1 MKILVLCTGNSC
13 RSQMAEGY
21 LRKDADASVE
31 VYSAGIEA
39 HGLNPRAVASMARD
53 GVDISGQKSTLV
65 DEYAAMVFDVVLTV
79 CDNAQ
84 ENCPI
89 LPSKEGAPTV
99 RLHHSFPDPAKAQG
113 TPEEIQVAFDSVRD
127 QIKDYCRRMIDPNGL
142 LVTTP
147 VDR

>member
-21 LRKDADASVE
+21 LRKYADASVE

-89 LPSKEGAPTV
+89 LPSKSGAPTI

-113 TPEEIQVAFDSVRD
+113 TPEEIQAAFDSVRD
-127 QIKDYCRRMIDPNGL
+127 QIKAFSKSL
-142 LVTTP
+142 LNVNP
-147 VDR
+147 K

>member
-21 LRKDADASVE
+21 LRKYADASVD

-39 HGLNPRAVASMARD
+39 HGINPRAVASMARD

-65 DEYAAMVFDVVLTV
+65 DEYAAMVFDLVLTV

-99 RLHHSFPDPAKAQG
+99 RLHQRFPDPAKAQG

>member
-1 MKILVLCTGNSC
+1 
-13 RSQMAEGY
+13 MAEGY
-21 LRKDADASVE
+21 LRKYADASVE

-39 HGLNPRAVASMARD
+39 HGLNPRAVTSMARD

-65 DEYAAMVFDVVLTV
+65 DEYAAMVFDLVLTV

-89 LPSKEGAPTV
+89 LPSKSGAPTI

-113 TPEEIQVAFDSVRD
+113 TPEEIQEAFDSVRD
-127 QIKDYCRRMIDPNGL
+127 QIKAFSKSL
-142 LVTTP
+142 LNVNP
-147 VDR
+147 K

>member
-21 LRKDADASVE
+21 LRKYADASVE

-39 HGLNPRAVASMARD
+39 HGLNPKAVASMARD

-65 DEYAAMVFDVVLTV
+65 DEYAAMVFDLILTV

-84 ENCPI
+84 ENCPVF
-89 LPSKEGAPTV
+89 PSKAGATTV
-99 RLHHSFPDPAKAQG
+99 RLHHSFPDPAKAEG
-113 TPEEIQVAFDSVRD
+113 TPDEIQAAFDSVRD
-127 QIKDYCRRMIDPNGL
+127 QIRDYCRELIYNPSW
-142 LVTTP
+142 
-147 VDR
+147 

>member
-13 RSQMAEGY
+13 RSQLAEGY
-21 LRKDADASVE
+21 LRKFADASVE

-39 HGLNPRAVASMARD
+39 HGLNPHAVASMARD

-84 ENCPI
+84 ENCPVF
-89 LPSKEGAPTV
+89 PSKAGTATV

-113 TPEEIQVAFDSVRD
+113 TQEEIQEAFDSVRD
-127 QIKDYCRRMIDPNGL
+127 QIKAFSKSL
-142 LVTTP
+142 LNVNP
-147 VDR
+147 K

>member
-21 LRKDADASVE
+21 LRKFADASVE

-39 HGLNPRAVASMARD
+39 HGLNPHAVSSMARD
-53 GVDISGQKSTLV
+53 GVDISSQKSTLV

-79 CDNAQ
+79 CDNAR

-89 LPSKEGAPTV
+89 LPSKAGAPAV

-113 TPEEIQVAFDSVRD
+113 TPEDIQKAFDAVRD
-127 QIKDYCRRMIDPNGL
+127 QIRDYCRELIYKPSW
-142 LVTTP
+142 
-147 VDR
+147 

>member
-21 LRKDADASVE
+21 LRKYADASVE

-65 DEYAAMVFDVVLTV
+65 DEYAAMVFDLVLTV

-113 TPEEIQVAFDSVRD
+113 TPEEIQEAFDSVRD
-127 QIKDYCRRMIDPNGL
+127 QIKAFSKSL
-142 LVTTP
+142 LNVNP
-147 VDR
+147 K

>member
-21 LRKDADASVE
+21 LRKYSDSSVE

-39 HGLNPRAVASMARD
+39 HGLNPKAVASMAKD

-65 DEYAAMVFDVVLTV
+65 DEYTAMVFDLILTV

-84 ENCPI
+84 ENCPVF
-89 LPSKEGAPTV
+89 PNKVGTTTV

-113 TPEEIQVAFDSVRD
+113 TPEEIQAAFDSVRD
-127 QIKDYCRRMIDPNGL
+127 QIRDYCQDLIYNPSW
-142 LVTTP
+142 
-147 VDR
+147 

>member
-21 LRKDADASVE
+21 LRKFADASVE

-39 HGLNPRAVASMARD
+39 HGLNPHAVASMARD

-89 LPSKEGAPTV
+89 LPSKSGAPTI

-113 TPEEIQVAFDSVRD
+113 TQEEIQAAFDSVRD
-127 QIKDYCRRMIDPNGL
+127 QIKAFSKSL
-142 LVTTP
+142 LNVNSK
-147 VDR
+147 

>member
-1 MKILVLCTGNSC
+1 
-13 RSQMAEGY
+13 Y
-21 LRKDADASVE
+21 LRKFADASVE

-39 HGLNPRAVASMARD
+39 HGLNPHAVASMARD

-89 LPSKEGAPTV
+89 LPSKAGAPTV

-113 TPEEIQVAFDSVRD
+113 TPEEIQAAFDSVRD
-127 QIKDYCRRMIDPNGL
+127 QIKAFSKSL
-142 LVTTP
+142 LNVNP
-147 VDR
+147 K

>member
-21 LRKDADASVE
+21 LRKYADASVE

-39 HGLNPRAVASMARD
+39 HGLNPKAVASMARD
-53 GVDISGQKSTLV
+53 GVDISTQQSTLV
-65 DEYAAMVFDVVLTV
+65 DEYLPMVFDLILTV

-84 ENCPI
+84 ENCPVF
-89 LPSKEGAPTV
+89 PSKAGATAV

-113 TPEEIQVAFDSVRD
+113 TPEEIQAAFDSVRD
-127 QIKDYCRRMIDPNGL
+127 QIRDYCRELIYKPSW
-142 LVTTP
+142 
-147 VDR
+147 

>member
-21 LRKDADASVE
+21 LRKFADASVE

-39 HGLNPRAVASMARD
+39 HGLNPHAVASMARD

-89 LPSKEGAPTV
+89 LPSKAGAPTV

-113 TPEEIQVAFDSVRD
+113 TQEEIQAAFDSVRD
-127 QIKDYCRRMIDPNGL
+127 QIKAFSKSL
-142 LVTTP
+142 LNVNSK
-147 VDR
+147 

>member
-21 LRKDADASVE
+21 LRKYADASVE

-89 LPSKEGAPTV
+89 LPSKAGAPTV

-113 TPEEIQVAFDSVRD
+113 TPEEIQEAFDSVRD
-127 QIKDYCRRMIDPNGL
+127 QIKAFSKSL
-142 LVTTP
+142 LNVNP
-147 VDR
+147 K

>member
-21 LRKDADASVE
+21 LRKYADASVE

-89 LPSKEGAPTV
+89 LPSKAGAPTV

-113 TPEEIQVAFDSVRD
+113 TPEEIQAAFDSVRD
-127 QIKDYCRRMIDPNGL
+127 QIKAFSKSL
-142 LVTTP
+142 LNVNP
-147 VDR
+147 K

>member
-21 LRKDADASVE
+21 LRKYADASVE

-89 LPSKEGAPTV
+89 LPSKSGAPTI

-113 TPEEIQVAFDSVRD
+113 TPEEIQEAFDSVRD
-127 QIKDYCRRMIDPNGL
+127 QIKAFSKSL
-142 LVTTP
+142 LNVNP
-147 VDR
+147 K

>member
-21 LRKDADASVE
+21 LRKFADASVE

-39 HGLNPRAVASMARD
+39 HGLNPHAVASMARD

-89 LPSKEGAPTV
+89 LPSKSGAPTI

-113 TPEEIQVAFDSVRD
+113 TPEEIQEAFDSVRD
-127 QIKDYCRRMIDPNGL
+127 QIKAFSKSL
-142 LVTTP
+142 LNVNP
-147 VDR
+147 K

>member
-21 LRKDADASVE
+21 LRKYADASVE

-89 LPSKEGAPTV
+89 LPSKSGAPTI

-113 TPEEIQVAFDSVRD
+113 TPEEIQEAFDSVRD
-127 QIKDYCRRMIDPNGL
+127 QIKAFSKSL
-142 LVTTP
+142 LNVNSK
-147 VDR
+147 

>member
-21 LRKDADASVE
+21 IRKYTDASVE

-53 GVDISGQKSTLV
+53 GVDISSQQSSLV
-65 DEYAAMVFDVVLTV
+65 DEYQHMAFDIILTV
-79 CDNAQ
+79 CDNAR

-89 LPSKEGAPTV
+89 LPSKAGAPTV

-113 TPEEIQVAFDSVRD
+113 TPEEINAEFDRVRNQV
-127 QIKDYCRRMIDPNGL
+127 KLYCLNL
-142 LVTTP
+142 HHNL
-147 VDR
+147 

>member
-21 LRKDADASVE
+21 LRQYADASVE

-39 HGLNPRAVASMARD
+39 HGLNPDAVASMARD

-65 DEYAAMVFDVVLTV
+65 DEYLHVAFDLILTV

-89 LPSKEGAPTV
+89 FTVQPGTPTL

-113 TPEEIQVAFDSVRD
+113 TPEEIQAAFDTVRD
-127 QIKDYCRRMIDPNGL
+127 QIKDYCRRLIESQTTL
-142 LVTTP
+142 LTTP

>member
-21 LRKDADASVE
+21 LRKYADASVE

-65 DEYAAMVFDVVLTV
+65 DEYAAMVFDLVLTV

-89 LPSKEGAPTV
+89 LPSKAGAPTV

-113 TPEEIQVAFDSVRD
+113 TPEEIQEAFDSVRD
-127 QIKDYCRRMIDPNGL
+127 QIKAFSKSL
-142 LVTTP
+142 LNVNSK
-147 VDR
+147 

>member
-21 LRKDADASVE
+21 LRKYADASVE

-65 DEYAAMVFDVVLTV
+65 DEYAAMVFDLVLTV

-89 LPSKEGAPTV
+89 LPSKAGAPTV

-113 TPEEIQVAFDSVRD
+113 TPEEIQEAFDSVRD
-127 QIKDYCRRMIDPNGL
+127 RIKAFSKSL
-142 LVTTP
+142 LNVNP
-147 VDR
+147 K

>member
-1 MKILVLCTGNSC
+1 
-13 RSQMAEGY
+13 MAEGY
-21 LRKDADASVE
+21 LRKFADASVE

-39 HGLNPRAVASMARD
+39 HGLNPHAVASMARD

-89 LPSKEGAPTV
+89 LPSKSGAPTI

-113 TPEEIQVAFDSVRD
+113 TQEEIQAAFDSVRD
-127 QIKDYCRRMIDPNGL
+127 QIKAFSKSL
-142 LVTTP
+142 LNVNSK
-147 VDR
+147 

>member
-1 MKILVLCTGNSC
+1 
-13 RSQMAEGY
+13 MAEGY
-21 LRKDADASVE
+21 LRKYADASVE

-53 GVDISGQKSTLV
+53 GVDTSGQKSTLV
-65 DEYAAMVFDVVLTV
+65 DEYAAMVFDLVLTV

-89 LPSKEGAPTV
+89 LPSKAGAPTV

-113 TPEEIQVAFDSVRD
+113 TPEEIQEAFDSVRD
-127 QIKDYCRRMIDPNGL
+127 QIKAFSKSL
-142 LVTTP
+142 LNVNP
-147 VDR
+147 K

>member
-21 LRKDADASVE
+21 LRKFADASVE

-39 HGLNPRAVASMARD
+39 HGLNPHAVASMARD

-89 LPSKEGAPTV
+89 LPSKSGAPTI

-113 TPEEIQVAFDSVRD
+113 TPEEIQEAFDSVRD
-127 QIKDYCRRMIDPNGL
+127 QIKAFSKSL
-142 LVTTP
+142 LNVNSK
-147 VDR
+147 

>member
-21 LRKDADASVE
+21 LRKFADASVE

-39 HGLNPRAVASMARD
+39 HGLNPHAVASMARD

-89 LPSKEGAPTV
+89 LPSKSGAPTI

-113 TPEEIQVAFDSVRD
+113 TPEEIQAAFDSVRD
-127 QIKDYCRRMIDPNGL
+127 QIKAFSKSL
-142 LVTTP
+142 LNVNSK
-147 VDR
+147 

>member
-21 LRKDADASVE
+21 LRKYADASVE

-89 LPSKEGAPTV
+89 LPSKSGAPTI

-113 TPEEIQVAFDSVRD
+113 TQEEIQAAFDSVRD
-127 QIKDYCRRMIDPNGL
+127 QIKAFSKSL
-142 LVTTP
+142 LNVNP
-147 VDR
+147 K

>member
-21 LRKDADASVE
+21 LRKFADASVE

-39 HGLNPRAVASMARD
+39 HGLNPHAVASMARD

-89 LPSKEGAPTV
+89 LPSKSGAPTIHH
-99 RLHHSFPDPAKAQG
+99 RLPIERKA
-113 TPEEIQVAFDSVRD
+113 EA
-127 QIKDYCRRMIDPNGL
+127 
-142 LVTTP
+142 
-147 VDR
+147 

>member
-21 LRKDADASVE
+21 LRKYADASVE

-84 ENCPI
+84 ENCPVF
-89 LPSKEGAPTV
+89 PSKAGTATV

-113 TPEEIQVAFDSVRD
+113 TQEEIQEAFDSVRD
-127 QIKDYCRRMIDPNGL
+127 QIKAFSKSL
-142 LVTTP
+142 LNVNP
-147 VDR
+147 K

>member
-21 LRKDADASVE
+21 LRKYADASVE

-89 LPSKEGAPTV
+89 LPSKAGDPTV

-113 TPEEIQVAFDSVRD
+113 TPEEIQEAFDSVRD
-127 QIKDYCRRMIDPNGL
+127 QIRDYCRELIYKPIW
-142 LVTTP
+142 
-147 VDR
+147 

>member
-21 LRKDADASVE
+21 LRKFADASVE

-39 HGLNPRAVASMARD
+39 HGLNPHAVASMARD

-65 DEYAAMVFDVVLTV
+65 DEYADMVFDVVLTV
-79 CDNAQ
+79 CDNAR
-84 ENCPI
+84 ENCPV
-89 LPSKEGAPTV
+89 LPSKAGASTI

-113 TPEEIQVAFDSVRD
+113 TPEEINAEFDRVRNQVKLF
-127 QIKDYCRRMIDPNGL
+127 CLNL
-142 LVTTP
+142 HHNL
-147 VDR
+147 